1 MDLNGTTHHVD
12 DVLGDGHTQTC
23 TLAFAHRGTP
33 FTFKGFKNVLGK
45 LLTHT
50 DAVVFHPDLVQALA
64 GRCAVKLCQPN
75 RNGTSGGGELDCI
88 GQQVQHHLIQSGL
101 ITEHILVS
109 HINDIHKQIKLF
121 FLNLAADDG
130 LKIVEYFRKIDFRL
144 LQMEFSA
151 FDPAHIQHIV
161 DEGKQVVAGGK
172 NLV

>member
-1 MDLNGTTHHVD
+1 M
-12 DVLGDGHTQTC
+12 
-23 TLAFAHRGTP
+23 F
-33 FTFKGFKNVLGK
+33 GK

-50 DAVVFHPDLVQALA
+50 NAVVLHPDLIHSLA
-64 GRCAVKLCQPN
+64 GRCAVKLCQPD
-75 RNGTSGGGELDCI
+75 RNGTTGGGKLDCI

-172 NLV
+172 DLA